1 VSGLARGI
9 YFINVISPDK
19 TKQSIKVNKE

>member
-1 VSGLARGI
+1 LARGI